1 MENLNLDFRDKKLSK
16 NNEKIANYIVNK
28 MDLVP
33 FMVEKDLAEACNV
46 SISTISRFW
55 EIINFKNFRE
65 FKKFLKQ
72 ETSFSPADKIKTAF
86 DKITDNEVISDI
98 MLSSSNYIKQ
108 TVDRLDNN
116 NFQNMVTA
124 INQCSTLHIY
134 ASSSSA
140 CLSSLLEFRL
150 KRFDIDVKVLTKS
163 GHELFED
170 LIHIKKNDII
180 IIFGFTQ
187 ESPEIKVLFDFA
199 KNIGCKTVLIT
210 DLMVSSM
217 IDNATF
223 YFYTARGEL
232 WEFHSMLAP
241 LALVESII
249 VSVGKAREKKSLD
262 KLKRLQE
269 LRDTYEKL
277 LPKKV

>member
-1 MENLNLDFRDKKLSK
+1 MENLGLDFGDKKLSK
-16 NNEKIANYIVNK
+16 NNEKIANYIINK
-28 MDLVP
+28 IDSIP

-65 FKKFLKQ
+65 FKNFLRQ

-86 DKITDNEVISDI
+86 DKITDNKVISDI

-116 NFQNMVTA
+116 NFENMIAA
-124 INQCSTLHIY
+124 INKCSTLHIY
-134 ASSSSA
+134 SSSSSS

-150 KRFDIDVKVLTKS
+150 KRFDIDVKVLAKS

-170 LIHIKKNDII
+170 LIHIKKNDVI

-187 ESPEIKVLFDFA
+187 ESPEIKVLFDLA
-199 KNIGCKTVLIT
+199 KNIDCKTVLIT

-232 WEFHSMLAP
+232 WEFHSMIAP

-249 VSVGKAREKKSLD
+249 VSVGKAREEKSLD
-262 KLKRLQE
+262 KLKELQE
-269 LRDTYEKL
+269 LRNNYEKL

>member
-16 NNEKIANYIVNK
+16 NNEKIANYIINK

-65 FKKFLKQ
+65 FKDFLKQ

-86 DKITDNEVISDI
+86 DKITDNKVISDI

-108 TVDRLDNN
+108 TVDKLDTK
-116 NFQNMVTA
+116 NFQNVITA

-150 KRFDIDVKVLTKS
+150 KRFDIDVKVLTRS

-170 LIHIKKNDII
+170 LIHIKKNDVI

-199 KNIGCKTVLIT
+199 NNIGCKTVLIT

-223 YFYTARGEL
+223 CLYTARGEL

-249 VSVGKAREKKSLD
+249 VSVGKAREEESLD
-262 KLKRLQE
+262 KLKKLQE
-269 LRDTYEKL
+269 LRNAYKKL